1 MLYVTE
7 EKRDTH
13 VFGFKLIS
21 TLKEQDVY
29 FGGSAKGNLVKY
41 RYVLFGVLFN
51 YHMSLYRREVT
62 GLHCFLKVG

>member
-7 EKRDTH
+7 EKHDTH

-29 FGGSAKGNLVKY
+29 FGGSAKDNLVKY
-41 RYVLFGVLFN
+41 CYDLSFQLSYV
-51 YHMSLYRREVT
+51 S
-62 GLHCFLKVG
+62 